1 MPDIFAIK
9 YHESYIPDY
18 HLIKDDLIS
27 DIKSRIN
34 SSLTTHPYAKGG
46 SIIMTEHKSKFNL
59 IDIKHGKTIL
69 DFVNEQ
75 LKVYW
80 NDLNYSDKYEPY
92 IVNAWASMNPKGGT
106 WLSHNHAPSSLAGC
120 FYVSAQIEQG
130 PIVFEHPLELV
141 LGYQPYTNDMPD
153 QLLQHTVIPE
163 SGKLLLFPGYLKHRV
178 EENTLDEYRI
188 IIGFDITHRTRD
200 KS

>member
-9 YHESYIPDY
+9 YHEVHFPDY
-18 HLIKDDLIS
+18 NNIKDDIVN
-27 DIKSRIN
+27 DIKSKVDTV
-34 SSLTTHPYAKGG
+34 LKEHPYAKNG
-46 SIIMTEHKSKFNL
+46 SIIMTENKSKFNL
-59 IDIKHGKTIL
+59 AEIIHGNKIL

-75 LKVYW
+75 LKTYW
-80 NDLNYSDKYEPY
+80 KDLNYSDKYEPY
-92 IVNAWASMNPKGGT
+92 IVSAWASMNPKGGT

-120 FYVSAQIEQG
+120 FYVNATVEHGS
-130 PIVFEHPLELV
+130 IVFEHPLELV

-153 QLLQHTVIPE
+153 LLLQHSVPPE

-178 EENTLDEYRI
+178 EENTLDDYRI
-188 IIGFDITHRTRD
+188 IIGFDITHRVRD